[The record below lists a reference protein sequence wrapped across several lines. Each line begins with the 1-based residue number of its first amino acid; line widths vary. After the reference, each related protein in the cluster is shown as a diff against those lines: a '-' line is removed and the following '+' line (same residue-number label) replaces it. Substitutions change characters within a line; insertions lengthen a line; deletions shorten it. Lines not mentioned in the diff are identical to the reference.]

1 MTDDVVTVPLAF
13 GLAFSRLEAG
23 MTMAAE
29 DAVYVARVR
38 DQAGETLYETCM
50 HMAYMQARTTART
63 LAWIHQDAGLG
74 AVEVINT
81 VTGEI
86 EALR

>member
-1 MTDDVVTVPLAF
+1 
-13 GLAFSRLEAG
+13 
-23 MTMAAE
+23 MAKAE
-29 DAVYVARVR
+29 DAVYVARVL
-38 DQAGETLYETCM
+38 DHQGETLYETCM
-50 HMAYMQARTTART
+50 HMAYPVARTTART

-74 AVEVINT
+74 AVEVVNT